1 MRRAPVDAKRQQLH
15 STTSLG
21 LASARNR
28 ERVLEETCI
37 PIQSDGDIVG
47 ARQNGRGLA
56 AQLGFSPSELTLIAT
71 AISELARNIL
81 LYAKRGEIILK
92 LVEQGETR
100 GIIVTA
106 HDKGPGI
113 PDISRAL
120 EAGFSTSRSLGLGLP
135 GVRRL
140 MDEFEIVSDVGLGT
154 TVTVKKWAK

>member
-1 MRRAPVDAKRQQLH
+1 MRRAPVDAEHQQLH
-15 STTSLG
+15 SNTSLG
-21 LASARNR
+21 LALARNR

-37 PIQSDGDIVG
+37 SIQSDVDIVG
-47 ARQNGRGLA
+47 ARQKGRGLA
-56 AQLGFSPSELTLIAT
+56 AQLGFSSSDLTLIAT

-106 HDKGPGI
+106 HDEGPGI

-140 MDEFEIVSDVGLGT
+140 MDEFEIVSEVGSST
-154 TVTVKKWAK
+154 TVTVKKWAR